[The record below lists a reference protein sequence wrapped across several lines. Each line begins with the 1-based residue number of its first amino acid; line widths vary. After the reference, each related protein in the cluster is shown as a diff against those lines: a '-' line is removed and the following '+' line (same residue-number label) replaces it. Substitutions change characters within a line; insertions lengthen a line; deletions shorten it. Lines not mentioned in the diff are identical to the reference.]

1 MAFFSPFMGKE
12 LTKSFLDKPYNSIES
27 FPLKFS
33 SVKKAALVPFTEE
46 MLNGKLHFLCT
57 SI

>member
-1 MAFFSPFMGKE
+1 MGKE